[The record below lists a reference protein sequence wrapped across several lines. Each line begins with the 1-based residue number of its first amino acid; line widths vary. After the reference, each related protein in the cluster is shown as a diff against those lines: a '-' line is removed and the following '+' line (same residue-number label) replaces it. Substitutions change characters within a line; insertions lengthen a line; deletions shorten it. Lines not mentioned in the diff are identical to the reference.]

1 MDQPIGSRAALSIG
15 KALVAL
21 IFFMN
26 ALGIVDQAGV
36 ARELVAN
43 GVPATVAPIA
53 MWSGRIVQFVGALLL
68 LIRHDRLAVI
78 GCLLLVGFVAAATG
92 VAHRFWSATGD
103 AQVPQLIDFLKNLA
117 IIGGL
122 LSLASIYGSRL
133 PNKVAA

>member
-1 MDQPIGSRAALSIG
+1 MDQPIGLRAALSIG

-26 ALGIVDQAGV
+26 ALGIVDQAGA
-36 ARELVAN
+36 ARDLVAY
-43 GVPATVAPIA
+43 GVPANVVPVA

-68 LIRHDRLAVI
+68 LVRNDRLAAI
-78 GCLLLVGFVAAATG
+78 GCLLLVGFLASATV

-103 AQVPQLIDFLKNLA
+103 AQVPQLINFLKNVA

-122 LSLASIYGSRL
+122 LSLASIYGRHL
-133 PNKVAA
+133 PNTMAA